1 MMEMSDLKLVKEL
14 GGGSAGSC
22 LSCVCMYASFYKLLS
37 AVWCL
42 LLR

>member
-1 MMEMSDLKLVKEL
+1 MMEMSDSKPVK
-14 GGGSAGSC
+14 GGEGSAGSC

-37 AVWCL
+37 AVWCS